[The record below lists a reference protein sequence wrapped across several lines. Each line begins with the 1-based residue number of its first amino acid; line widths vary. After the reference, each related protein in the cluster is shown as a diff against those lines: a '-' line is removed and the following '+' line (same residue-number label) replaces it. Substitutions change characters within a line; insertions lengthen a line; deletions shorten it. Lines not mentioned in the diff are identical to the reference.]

1 VVRGKN
7 DELPRTEGRHNTM
20 NLVSYFASTNYPFAP
35 SDICFKNCVFENIL
49 SPLKYTADRGTLQS
63 GTHLGRFVLE
73 NVKFTDIKEPS
84 TIIGSAE
91 EPLTVV
97 LKNVTAE
104 FADSATCK
112 ELFVLNENSFTTIIS
127 E

>member
-1 VVRGKN
+1 
-7 DELPRTEGRHNTM
+7 
-20 NLVSYFASTNYPFAP
+20 
-35 SDICFKNCVFENIL
+35 L